1 MGDPVKHVMI
11 VENVHLQAG
20 VSTPPSS
27 WPWLPGKILLVIP
40 ISLWIHTSIHCSH
53 RLDAHKKDYG
63 EAAQHLGMERHF
75 GMEFQLEQK
84 NIYLNC

>member
-1 MGDPVKHVMI
+1 MI
-11 VENVHLQAG
+11 VENVYLQAG
-20 VSTPPSS
+20 VSTPPFF
-27 WPWLPGKILLVIP
+27 WPWLPGLFNSVIV

-75 GMEFQLEQK
+75 GKEFLLEKQK
-84 NIYLNC
+84 